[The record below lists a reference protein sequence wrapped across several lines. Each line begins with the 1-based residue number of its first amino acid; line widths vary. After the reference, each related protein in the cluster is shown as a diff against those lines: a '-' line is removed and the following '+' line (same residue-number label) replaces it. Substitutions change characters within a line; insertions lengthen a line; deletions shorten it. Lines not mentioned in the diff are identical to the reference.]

1 MQDLFE
7 LTYTSYKRVN
17 LIMCQGLTCDLCEDT
32 VVLSEMD
39 LLHALAAWWHGQT
52 DPEQGN

>member
-17 LIMCQGLTCDLCEDT
+17 LIMCQGLTCDLCEDK